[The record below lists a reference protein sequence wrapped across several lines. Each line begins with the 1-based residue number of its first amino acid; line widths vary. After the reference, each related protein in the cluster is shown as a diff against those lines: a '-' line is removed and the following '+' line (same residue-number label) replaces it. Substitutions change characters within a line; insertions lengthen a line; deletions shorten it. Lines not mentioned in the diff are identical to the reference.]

1 MLNTKSFNDYVL
13 YCYLFFLSIRFLDI
27 LIGSDFL
34 IQGLYVIFSLS
45 IYFKI
50 YCEHT
55 YSFSKPFLISFILL
69 LLILLWLFFY
79 LFYLGFNTSTLL
91 SNLTNYSSLILIA
104 FLSQKSEFIDK
115 YFNTLGFVL
124 TISLLLFLFSAK
136 FSNYFVVGL
145 ENGSI
150 IENSN
155 RYCSVF
161 NSPGYLVLYAV
172 GLLVY
177 SLYSLFNKITYKN
190 LIFYIISIISGILT
204 VNRLFVLLLLI
215 VHFLF
220 FLFYIKKVGKIF
232 FILAL
237 IFVVILF
244 GNIFFGSY
252 LIDLIDIFLIRF
264 DSGFDNRLSGD
275 SGLEYSIKSIYDLSF
290 FFGKLDNIKGELW
303 ININGNLEQPHNAF
317 IFYLVG
323 YGFFPFLLIL
333 LLYIYRLK
341 DFFYLKNEFL
351 TIFLITILFCSVSE
365 IFLIEQLNI
374 LILFSSI
381 KKQKTNND
389 FI

>member
-1 MLNTKSFNDYVL
+1 MLNTKSFNVYIL

-45 IYFKI
+45 LYFKI
-50 YCEHT
+50 YFENT
-55 YSFSKPFLISFILL
+55 YSFSKPFFISFILL
-69 LLILLWLFFY
+69 FLILLWLFFY
-79 LFYLGFNTSTLL
+79 LFYLGLNMSTLL

-104 FLSQKSEFIDK
+104 FLSQKSGFFDK

-124 TISLLLFLFSAK
+124 TITLLIYFLSPK
-136 FSNYFVVGL
+136 FSNYFVVGI

-161 NSPGYLVLYAV
+161 NSPGYLSFYAV

-177 SLYSLFNKITYKN
+177 SLHSLFNKINFKN
-190 LIFYIISIISGILT
+190 LIFYTVSIVSGILT
-204 VNRLFVLLLLI
+204 LNRLFLLLLLI

-220 FLFYIKKVGKIF
+220 FLFYIKKIRKIAF
-232 FILAL
+232 LLTL
-237 IFVVILF
+237 IFVLF
-244 GNIFFGSY
+244 LLGNFVFGSY
-252 LIDLIDIFLIRF
+252 LIDLIDIFIFRF
-264 DSGFDNRLSGD
+264 DSGFDNRLSGE
-275 SGLEYSIKSIYDLSF
+275 SGIEYSLKSIYNLSF

-323 YGFFPFLLIL
+323 FGFFPFLLIFF
-333 LLYIYRLK
+333 LYILRLK
-341 DFFYLKNEFL
+341 DFLYHKNDFL
-351 TIFLITILFCSVSE
+351 TIFLISILFCSITE

-374 LILFSSI
+374 LILFTSI
-381 KKQKTNND
+381 KKYKYNND
-389 FI
+389 FF